1 MKRILMLF
9 IAVSLTYGC
18 KSTKEG
24 NSTTSIN
31 SKTIE
36 KKLQQ
41 TWILEELNGKK
52 IAQSDFQKSTPKIE
66 VKSSTFS
73 GSTGC
78 NAING
83 NLLSKGSKEIQFLNL
98 TSENKKC
105 STAKKEEEFVKLLK
119 TTTNYSIDHDKLSL
133 SNQFGPTMV
142 FKKGN

>member
-1 MKRILMLF
+1 MLF
-9 IAVSLTYGC
+9 IAVSLTYSC
-18 KSTKEG
+18 KSIKEG

-31 SKTIE
+31 SKAIE

-105 STAKKEEEFVKLLK
+105 SAAKKEEEFVKLLK
-119 TTTNYSIDHDKLSL
+119 TTTNYSIDHDKLLL